1 MSESIWKANKKR
13 SLFLAYIN
21 AYVTYSKTDG
31 TGPRTAQH
39 LRAEVQIYIVTA

>member
-1 MSESIWKANKKR
+1 MNESMWKAKKKQ

-31 TGPRTAQH
+31 TGCHTAQH
-39 LRAEVQIYIVTA
+39 LGAVVQIYIVTE